1 MAYDLAELH
10 NPSISAPV
18 KFLVRVLNSSK
29 LTSELNIP
37 FSVNFWYESKI
48 SFLPFHQVKKFQF
61 EFQIYRVLIKLY
73 RSNPN
78 D

>member
-37 FSVNFWYESKI
+37 FSVNFGMNQKYLSTFSSGKEI
-48 SFLPFHQVKKFQF
+48 S
-61 EFQIYRVLIKLY
+61 I
-73 RSNPN
+73 
-78 D
+78 